1 MSIPSHRPCSCQ
13 GASAGSAGE
22 GMRKRMN
29 KLGTTKN
36 AKVCKGWWFLDT
48 SCVLF
53 RYSSDWVALTQM
65 IVAYLWGGGKSHE
78 KSCSL
83 PWKCQ
88 WEKNT
93 LLILITFA
101 AAARGHLLCH
111 SHSRNLLDVFW
122 EHWTS
127 KTDFRFRRSY
137 GPKNLEHPNRWKK
150 TLSKHGG
157 VQYLRGG
164 IRPNQLVNIVFFR
177 AQQIANSIYFIDS
190 LHDTIP
196 PTNISISQHILQYIP
211 SKSPVHIPNHIVYS
225 WITYIYIY
233 TLNMKNYNTF
243 YITYILI
250 YCLYIIVPWL
260 YPYTT
265 HPFLMWIQAP
275 ATRSRRPLGM
285 EAAHGYTVSYYE
297 W

>member
-150 TLSKHGG
+150 TYQSMG
-157 VQYLRGG
+157 VF
-164 IRPNQLVNIVFFR
+164 NIWGEGLDPISWWTSFFSEPSR
-177 AQQIANSIYFIDS
+177 LLI
-190 LHDTIP
+190 L
-196 PTNISISQHILQYIP
+196 SISLIHCMIPSPQLTFQYPNIYYSIFLVKAQYI
-211 SKSPVHIPNHIVYS
+211 SLIILYILGLH
-225 WITYIYIY
+225 IYIHI
-233 TLNMKNYNTF
+233 K
-243 YITYILI
+243 
-250 YCLYIIVPWL
+250 
-260 YPYTT
+260 
-265 HPFLMWIQAP
+265 
-275 ATRSRRPLGM
+275 
-285 EAAHGYTVSYYE
+285 YE
-297 W
+297 KL

>member
-1 MSIPSHRPCSCQ
+1 MSIPLHRPCSCQ

-53 RYSSDWVALTQM
+53 RYSSDWVALMQM

-88 WEKNT
+88 WEKTT

-127 KTDFRFRRSY
+127 KTDFRFRRSC
-137 GPKNLEHPNRWKK
+137 GPKNLEHPNRWNK

-157 VQYLRGG
+157 GQYLRGG
-164 IRPNQLVNIVFFR
+164 IRPNQLVNIGFSEPSR
-177 AQQIANSIYFIDS
+177 LLI
-190 LHDTIP
+190 L
-196 PTNISISQHILQYIP
+196 SISLIHCMIPSPQLTFQYPNIYYSIFLVKAQYI
-211 SKSPVHIPNHIVYS
+211 SLIILYILGLHIYV
-225 WITYIYIY
+225 YIYI
-233 TLNMKNYNTF
+233 K
-243 YITYILI
+243 
-250 YCLYIIVPWL
+250 
-260 YPYTT
+260 
-265 HPFLMWIQAP
+265 
-275 ATRSRRPLGM
+275 
-285 EAAHGYTVSYYE
+285 YE
-297 W
+297 KL

>member
-1 MSIPSHRPCSCQ
+1 MSIPLHRPCSCQ

-53 RYSSDWVALTQM
+53 RYSSDWVALMQM

-88 WEKNT
+88 WEKTT

-127 KTDFRFRRSY
+127 KTDFRFRRSC
-137 GPKNLEHPNRWKK
+137 GPKNLEHPNRWNK

-157 VQYLRGG
+157 GQYLRGG
-164 IRPNQLVNIVFFR
+164 IRPNQLVNIGFFR

-225 WITYIYIY
+225 WITYIYMYIY
-233 TLNMKNYNTF
+233 
-243 YITYILI
+243 I
-250 YCLYIIVPWL
+250 
-260 YPYTT
+260 
-265 HPFLMWIQAP
+265 H
-275 ATRSRRPLGM
+275 
-285 EAAHGYTVSYYE
+285 
-297 W
+297 